1 MILGTQGIRPMRRD
15 GDEDRLRFVLV
26 TTFLLALVAILIV
39 VALFVHQA

>member
-1 MILGTQGIRPMRRD
+1 MRRD